1 MNRIAQRG
9 DARGGRRSGI
19 VLQTV
24 LLATAIAAIAVLVA
38 GVAAAPF
45 VRAAAE
51 TEARGS
57 LATLADVTTTFVDRR
72 DSTGRGDRLLPR
84 ALQQVL
90 TQEQVTG
97 YIVSADLGRPP
108 ELTERDLA
116 ILARGGIHLDNGA
129 RARR

>member
-1 MNRIAQRG
+1 MNRSAQRG
-9 DARGGRRSGI
+9 DARSGRRSGI

-57 LATLADVTTTFVDRR
+57 LATLADVTTTFRR
-72 DSTGRGDRLLPR
+72 
-84 ALQQVL
+84 
-90 TQEQVTG
+90 
-97 YIVSADLGRPP
+97 
-108 ELTERDLA
+108 
-116 ILARGGIHLDNGA
+116 
-129 RARR
+129 